1 MRSPFKLRSFRGFKN
16 FLFFATVKH
25 STEFKIFSHKYS
37 FSDARM
43 LVPVGRDEVDAEAAG
58 SGGDEEETHP
68 HVARP
73 VKILAPKF
81 ALVRASAAVKSK
93 IVNDY

>member
-1 MRSPFKLRSFRGFKN
+1 MQ
-16 FLFFATVKH
+16 H
-25 STEFKIFSHKYS
+25 STKFKKLPSQFSQYYS
-37 FSDARM
+37 FSVARI

-81 ALVRASAAVKSK
+81 ALVRASAPVKSK
-93 IVNDY
+93 IDNDY

>member
-1 MRSPFKLRSFRGFKN
+1 
-16 FLFFATVKH
+16 
-25 STEFKIFSHKYS
+25 
-37 FSDARM
+37 M

-93 IVNDY
+93 INNDY